1 MDQKWPNSDFQPQ
14 NSMSNTD
21 LIHLKMI
28 SYFEFWIRRTI
39 FIIAMIW
46 LVHFWQ
52 TSFSK
57 EEPYFGVTL
66 RKQSHYVLFYI
77 NLTKNSLTGLV
88 PLVLLATMN
97 FLVYRKLVKRREG
110 MEGKIASW
118 YGCFASNLNT
128 FCVS

>member
-1 MDQKWPNSDFQPQ
+1 MDSENNP
-14 NSMSNTD
+14 
-21 LIHLKMI
+21 
-28 SYFEFWIRRTI
+28 
-39 FIIAMIW
+39 II
-46 LVHFWQ
+46 
-52 TSFSK
+52 TRNCSK

-97 FLVYRKLVKRREG
+97 YLVYRKLVKRREG
-110 MEGKIASW
+110 MEGKIDSW

-128 FCVS
+128 FCLCILRHG